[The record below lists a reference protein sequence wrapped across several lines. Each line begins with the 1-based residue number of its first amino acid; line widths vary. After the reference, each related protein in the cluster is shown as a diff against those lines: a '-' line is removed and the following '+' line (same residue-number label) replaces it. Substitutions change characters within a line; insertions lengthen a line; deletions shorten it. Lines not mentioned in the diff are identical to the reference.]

1 MTLQDWLPQVVEL
14 FNKTMWALLG
24 QPFFALLLSVL
35 VFLIAAG
42 LLGWLIYLGRK
53 RKL

>member
-1 MTLQDWLPQVVEL
+1 MTLQEWLPQVVEL
-14 FNKTMWALLG
+14 FNKIIWTLMVD
-24 QPFFALLLSVL
+24 PFFALLLTVL

-42 LLGWLIYLGRK
+42 LFGWLIYLGRK